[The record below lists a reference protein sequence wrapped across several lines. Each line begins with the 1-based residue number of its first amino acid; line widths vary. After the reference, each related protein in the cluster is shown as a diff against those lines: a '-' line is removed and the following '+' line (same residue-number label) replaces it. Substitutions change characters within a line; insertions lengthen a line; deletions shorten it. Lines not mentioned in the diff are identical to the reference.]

1 MKSISVNLMVRF
13 LLEIL
18 ALITFGMWGW
28 RLFSG
33 VVGLAFSIMLPLV
46 MAVIWGVFAVPN
58 DPSRSGKAP
67 IVVSGLVR
75 LVIELALFALSVLLL
90 FDMDYTNFGFIY
102 GLTIIAHYIISYNRV
117 KWLLKQK

>member
-1 MKSISVNLMVRF
+1 MAF
-13 LLEIL
+13 
-18 ALITFGMWGW
+18 ALTLGAFTF
-28 RLFSG
+28 
-33 VVGLAFSIMLPLV
+33 V

-75 LVIELALFALSVLLL
+75 LVIELAIFALSVLLL

-117 KWLLKQK
+117 DWLLKQK